1 MIHIIHEEQGFSRFG
16 ILQKL
21 PGEGKDLLSIRRPE
35 RGKGHGEAFRQA
47 AFILHEGEAPI
58 TEFAGEERQQL
69 AHKLGFAD
77 AAQAGDR
84 QLSTASHELQRLL
97 RLLLPAEK
105 AMRRQRRCTE
115 DALAGGK
122 HLNGLPAR
130 AGTAE
135 GINGRGGAVKAD
147 AEAVD
152 GRIAGAGGIQRMERE
167 PGKGEPVKE
176 KKGNGRF
183 AGQSLRIVHILA
195 QPVKENGL
203 LVAGGR
209 ILKADALQIGVQPH
223 GERPGGILPGLEQ
236 LHPGIRHAGEERQI
250 QPGGEGFKPFRHHVG
265 GAGAVEQPAGIAVPI
280 LHRVEKGDIGLL
292 RQRILQKGIPEGK
305 QGDPLGARSGKN
317 PPGMHGEIP
326 PGEHAIQGMQS
337 EPGFLRQ
344 GFMWEQGSAPPQ
356 SLSAFMIR
364 ESGSGGQQ

>member
-1 MIHIIHEEQGFSRFG
+1 M
-16 ILQKL
+16 
-21 PGEGKDLLSIRRPE
+21 
-35 RGKGHGEAFRQA
+35 
-47 AFILHEGEAPI
+47 
-58 TEFAGEERQQL
+58 
-69 AHKLGFAD
+69 
-77 AAQAGDR
+77 
-84 QLSTASHELQRLL
+84 
-97 RLLLPAEK
+97 
-105 AMRRQRRCTE
+105 
-115 DALAGGK
+115 
-122 HLNGLPAR
+122 
-130 AGTAE
+130 
-135 GINGRGGAVKAD
+135 
-147 AEAVD
+147 
-152 GRIAGAGGIQRMERE
+152 
-167 PGKGEPVKE
+167 
-176 KKGNGRF
+176 
-183 AGQSLRIVHILA
+183 
-195 QPVKENGL
+195 KENGS

-250 QPGGEGFKPFRHHVG
+250 QPGGEGFKPFRHHAG

-305 QGDPLGARSGKN
+305 QGDPLGVRSGKN